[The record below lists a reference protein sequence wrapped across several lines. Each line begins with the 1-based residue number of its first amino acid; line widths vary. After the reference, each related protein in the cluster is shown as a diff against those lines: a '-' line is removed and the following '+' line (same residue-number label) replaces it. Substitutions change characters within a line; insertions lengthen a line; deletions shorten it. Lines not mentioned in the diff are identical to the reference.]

1 VAALGAGI
9 VTSDVGAAV
18 HELLTDPGYR
28 AAAERVADEIRAL
41 PPVEE
46 AVGVLSRSG

>member
-1 VAALGAGI
+1 MLFATGQGGGHFRRL
-9 VTSDVGAAV
+9 
-18 HELLTDPGYR
+18 R

-46 AVGVLSRSG
+46 AVNMLSRSG